1 MSYKILQNNFGSSEI
16 FCTFVKQNLNNMTQD
31 TYTSPVGISVSKG
44 SWEGAQWTITGYPRK
59 QFTIK
64 EFDSAYDFEEY
75 VKKNINCSNID
86 FDSESCQFFAYA
98 KTKQRAVGFAKAIDK
113 YFEKVRKIVG

>member
-1 MSYKILQNNFGSSEI
+1 MKIA
-16 FCTFVKQNLNNMTQD
+16 
-31 TYTSPVGISVSKG
+31 YTSPMGLEVSKG
-44 SWEGAQWTITGYPRK
+44 DWEGSEWTITGNAK
-59 QFTIK
+59 KEFTVK

-75 VKKNINCSNID
+75 IKEKVNCNNIT

-98 KTKQRAVGFAKAIDK
+98 KTKQRAVGFAKAIEK

>member
-1 MSYKILQNNFGSSEI
+1 MK
-16 FCTFVKQNLNNMTQD
+16 VA
-31 TYTSPVGISVSKG
+31 YTSPIGLEVSKG
-44 SWEGAQWTITGYPRK
+44 DWEESQWTITGNAK
-59 QFTIK
+59 KEFTVK

-75 VKKNINCSNID
+75 IQEKVNCNNIT

-98 KTKQRAVGFAKAIDK
+98 KTKQRAVGFAKAIEK